1 MQRLLQP
8 YLIAVEKYPFV
19 TKCLTSG
26 VLVGSGDVI
35 SQTIIEKAKNPEK
48 KVSTMA
54 IILEFLLHESLRFD

>member
-8 YLIAVEKYPFV
+8 YLIAVERYPFV

-48 KVSTMA
+48 KVRARYWNFFVTIS
-54 IILEFLLHESLRFD
+54 LLL